1 MKGTSI
7 FQFKS
12 WPKIHQPLPRTPR
25 ESQQLLN
32 ALTSSFRRQLDGA
45 YPASGNNH
53 GRPGPL
59 PNPESSAHATDQH
72 LQTILDNPLFR
83 IVPARSH
90 EPTTLQSV
98 EVQRRLGEQPMAVF
112 DQMAAAGSVT
122 ALTIND
128 CLKSQLLL
136 SKSPA
141 QMKDSKAASRIVDWY
156 WASDGASRQMLLRLR
171 SATKSLTKFMVV
183 EGLHGTIMEWLRMLM
198 AHDLGTQN
206 GRMTDGLARQ
216 TFSHLLV
223 DFVDAETRF
232 GGGFE
237 SAMAHYLRV
246 CQMHFQSTSSHK
258 SRKPMLLAAGA
269 HLSRI
274 AMEHKP
280 TDQQT
285 SAAVYDQFQE
295 TVSLLSPRSLLLASV
310 AICHP
315 ANPDPTP
322 FLQFVKN
329 LSPSKFQAWNGIR
342 RNAFFDIG
350 SEALRILVDQNKF
363 RDISRLEQHIS
374 ELLPEQSPTLAATKK
389 SHTSAEEEHLARLNL
404 GFT

>member
-45 YPASGNNH
+45 YPASGNS
-53 GRPGPL
+53 RPGPL
-59 PNPESSAHATDQH
+59 PNTESSAHATDQH

-83 IVPARSH
+83 IVPARPIPH
-90 EPTTLQSV
+90 EPTTLQSL
-98 EVQRRLGEQPMAVF
+98 EGQRRLAEQPMAVF
-112 DQMAAAGSVT
+112 DQMAAAGSAT
-122 ALTIND
+122 ALTVND

-136 SKSPA
+136 SKSPTH
-141 QMKDSKAASRIVDWY
+141 MKESRAASRIVDWY
-156 WASDGASRQMLLRLR
+156 WASDGASRQSLLRLR
-171 SATKSLTKFMVV
+171 SATKSLTKFMVA
-183 EGLHGTIMEWLRMLM
+183 EGLHGTLMEWLRMLM
-198 AHDLGTQN
+198 ACDLGSQN
-206 GRMTDGLARQ
+206 GRLTDGLARQ

-232 GGGFE
+232 GNGFD

-269 HLSRI
+269 HLSRV

-280 TDQQT
+280 TEKQT
-285 SAAVYDQFQE
+285 SATLYDQFQD

-310 AICHP
+310 ALCRP
-315 ANPDPTP
+315 ARPDPTP

-329 LSPSKFQAWNGIR
+329 LSPGNFQAWNEVR
-342 RNAFFDIG
+342 RDAFFNIG
-350 SEALRILVDQNKF
+350 SEALRVLVDQNKF
-363 RDISRLEQHIS
+363 RDISRLEQYIS
-374 ELLPEQSPTLAATKK
+374 ELLPEQSPAPAATEK
-389 SHTSAEEEHLARLNL
+389 SHTLAEEEHLARLNW